1 MQLEFENIYKTDEL
15 LARVTNQD
23 TKEES
28 GATRHEKLGSMN
40 TERNIEVFFSSII
53 LTYQNQNF

>member
-1 MQLEFENIYKTDEL
+1 MQLGFENIYKTDEL
-15 LARVTNQD
+15 LARVTN
-23 TKEES
+23 TNEES

-40 TERNIEVFFSSII
+40 TEKNIEVFFSSII